1 MAFLL
6 MGGLK
11 CLWQARTVFLNIV
24 CMCMF
29 VGLLV
34 ILDLASEV
42 CYVATPVSKYSET

>member
-6 MGGLK
+6 MGDLK

-24 CMCMF
+24 CTCMF

-34 ILDLASEV
+34 IFDLASEV
-42 CYVATPVSKYSET
+42 CYIATPVSKYSET